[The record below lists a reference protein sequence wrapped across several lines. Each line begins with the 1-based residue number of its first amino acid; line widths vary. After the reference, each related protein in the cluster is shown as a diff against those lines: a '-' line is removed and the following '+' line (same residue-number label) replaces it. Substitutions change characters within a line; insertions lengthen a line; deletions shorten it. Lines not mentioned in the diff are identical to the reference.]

1 MKYLLL
7 FCCVLA
13 LSGCG
18 EPKLDG
24 TSEETMKASVVQV
37 ASKLPAEKKAK
48 FEKAVQVVAFSKV
61 SFKDVV
67 SGKQTPEHIAS
78 GMFAE
83 LNGKTADEVIASA
96 DVIIEER
103 KAREREQAVAEI
115 HELTAKLSK
124 ADEAKT
130 ELLKFSVV
138 RSRFY
143 LRDKEYSSRKEPII
157 ELKLNNGTAYPVSRA
172 YFKGTVASPGRAV
185 PWLVEDFNYSMPGGI
200 EPGESGELTLAPN
213 MFSKWGKVSAP
224 VDAVFTVE
232 VTRIDGADG
241 KALFD
246 SVGLSEREQRRLA
259 DLKQKYQ

>member
-7 FCCVLA
+7 FCCALA

-24 TSEETMKASVVQV
+24 TSEEAMKASVAQV
-37 ASKLPAEKKAK
+37 ASKLPAEKKDK
-48 FEKAVQVVAFSKV
+48 FEKAVQIVAFSKV

-67 SGKQTPEHIAS
+67 SGKQAPESIAS
-78 GMFAE
+78 KMFAE

-96 DVIIEER
+96 DLIIEER

-115 HELTAKLSK
+115 HELTAKLSA
-124 ADEAKT
+124 ADDAKK

-143 LRDKEYSSRKEPII
+143 LRDKEYSSNKEPII
-157 ELKLNNGTAYPVSRA
+157 ELQLNNGTTYPVSRA
-172 YFKGTVASPGRAV
+172 YFKGTIASPGRAV
-185 PWLVEDFNYSMPGGI
+185 PWLVEDFNYSIAGGI
-200 EPGESGELTLAPN
+200 EPGESAEWTLLPN
-213 MFSKWGKVSAP
+213 MFSKWGKVAAP
-224 VDAVFTVE
+224 ADAVFTVE

-241 KALFD
+241 KALFN
-246 SVGLSEREQRRLA
+246 SEGLGEREQKRLA